1 MMARAAFLHLLF
13 LLLLPLVSAFVAPL
27 PRRWNARGY
36 QHTASCRAAPRL
48 QSADEPV
55 EGDDEPAAAGIIDRV
70 LHKEMSDSY
79 MAYAMSVIMSRA
91 LPDVRD
97 GLKPVHRRILYAMH
111 ELNLQPD
118 GPHRK
123 CARVVG
129 EVLGKYH
136 PHGDSSVYD
145 ALVRMAQD
153 FSLRAP
159 LVDGHGNFG
168 SIDPDPAAAMRYTEC
183 KLAPLA
189 AEALLSDV
197 REDVV
202 DFGDNFDGSEVEPQ
216 VLPAKL
222 PMLLLNGATGIAV
235 GMATNCPPHNLGEI
249 VDALRAL
256 LEDRDL
262 SDERLLELVPA
273 PDFPTGGIVMGKG
286 GAKDMYTTGRGS
298 ITIRAAA
305 HVEPPSRAGGREAVV
320 VTELPY
326 GVGKTGM
333 LERVA
338 SMVNEKKLEGIA
350 EIRDESSMEGLRIVF
365 EVRRDAEPLVVLNNM
380 YKRSSLQHTFAGNLM
395 AVTGDGRLPKQ
406 LTLRA
411 ALLAFLDFRVESL
424 LRRSRFRLRKAE
436 ERLHLVDG
444 LLIAQGRMDEVVR
457 TVRDA
462 ANVGAARAALQSDA
476 FGLSAEQAEAILSM
490 QLRRL
495 TALERETLQ
504 KEGDDLRAR
513 VAELNSI
520 IDERP
525 KLLELISEE
534 LGGLKEK
541 YGTPRRTQIGT
552 SADAELTDIDLMA
565 NEQCIIIRTIRGYM
579 KRLPLDE
586 FEAQQRGTRGKA
598 GMTNMRDGDAV
609 MQILHCQSH
618 ETILCL
624 SASGVAYALP
634 AYKVPSTSR
643 TSRGVLAHQLLPI
656 AESETIATV
665 LPVASFSDSIYLVLL
680 TRKGFIKKTALHA
693 FEKITARG
701 LIAVSLQEGDELVRA
716 SLCTDK
722 DSVLLCSEHG
732 QAVRFDTSEAE
743 LRASGRQSR
752 GVKSMAMNAG
762 DCIADFFV
770 LPAGVADGDDD
781 EGNLATSQQL
791 VAVTRCGYGKRMPAS
806 NFRRQRR
813 GGKGVIAIK
822 FKRDDDRLIALSPF
836 TLSQA
841 PTADDADGAAGEP
854 MEEHELLLITKQ
866 GTIVR
871 QRLSMIS
878 EQGRVATGV
887 LLQRLDQDDHVAS
900 ATIVPAQEEEDE
912 EADEDGAEELAEAA
926 KEVGAESDTSID

>member
-1 MMARAAFLHLLF
+1 
-13 LLLLPLVSAFVAPL
+13 
-27 PRRWNARGY
+27 
-36 QHTASCRAAPRL
+36 
-48 QSADEPV
+48 
-55 EGDDEPAAAGIIDRV
+55 
-70 LHKEMSDSY
+70 
-79 MAYAMSVIMSRA
+79 
-91 LPDVRD
+91 
-97 GLKPVHRRILYAMH
+97 
-111 ELNLQPD
+111 
-118 GPHRK
+118 
-123 CARVVG
+123 
-129 EVLGKYH
+129 
-136 PHGDSSVYD
+136 
-145 ALVRMAQD
+145 
-153 FSLRAP
+153 
-159 LVDGHGNFG
+159 
-168 SIDPDPAAAMRYTEC
+168 
-183 KLAPLA
+183 
-189 AEALLSDV
+189 
-197 REDVV
+197 
-202 DFGDNFDGSEVEPQ
+202 
-216 VLPAKL
+216 
-222 PMLLLNGATGIAV
+222 
-235 GMATNCPPHNLGEI
+235 
-249 VDALRAL
+249 
-256 LEDRDL
+256 
-262 SDERLLELVPA
+262 
-273 PDFPTGGIVMGKG
+273 
-286 GAKDMYTTGRGS
+286 
-298 ITIRAAA
+298 
-305 HVEPPSRAGGREAVV
+305 
-320 VTELPY
+320 
-326 GVGKTGM
+326 
-333 LERVA
+333 
-338 SMVNEKKLEGIA
+338 
-350 EIRDESSMEGLRIVF
+350 MEGLRIVF

-476 FGLSAEQAEAILSM
+476 FGLSAEQSEAILSM

-525 KLLELISEE
+525 KLLQLISEE

-634 AYKVPSTSR
+634 AYKVPTSR
-643 TSRGVLAHQLLPI
+643 TSRRPRAPAPPHRR
-656 AESETIATV
+656 AETIATV

-791 VAVTRCGYGKRMPAS
+791 VAVTRCGTAS
-806 NFRRQRR
+806 ACPR
-813 GGKGVIAIK
+813 ATS
-822 FKRDDDRLIALSPF
+822 AAS
-836 TLSQA
+836 
-841 PTADDADGAAGEP
+841 GAAARASSP
-854 MEEHELLLITKQ
+854 
-866 GTIVR
+866 
-871 QRLSMIS
+871 SS
-878 EQGRVATGV
+878 S
-887 LLQRLDQDDHVAS
+887 S
-900 ATIVPAQEEEDE
+900 ATTTGSSRCHRSRSRRRRRRTTRTARR
-912 EADEDGAEELAEAA
+912 A
-926 KEVGAESDTSID
+926 SRWRSTSSC

>member
-1 MMARAAFLHLLF
+1 MQARTT
-13 LLLLPLVSAFVAPL
+13 
-27 PRRWNARGY
+27 R
-36 QHTASCRAAPRL
+36 
-48 QSADEPV
+48 
-55 EGDDEPAAAGIIDRV
+55 
-70 LHKEMSDSY
+70 
-79 MAYAMSVIMSRA
+79 
-91 LPDVRD
+91 
-97 GLKPVHRRILYAMH
+97 
-111 ELNLQPD
+111 
-118 GPHRK
+118 
-123 CARVVG
+123 
-129 EVLGKYH
+129 
-136 PHGDSSVYD
+136 
-145 ALVRMAQD
+145 
-153 FSLRAP
+153 
-159 LVDGHGNFG
+159 
-168 SIDPDPAAAMRYTEC
+168 
-183 KLAPLA
+183 

-305 HVEPPSRAGGREAVV
+305 HVEPPSRAGGARGGGGDGA
-320 VTELPY
+320 P
-326 GVGKTGM
+326 
-333 LERVA
+333 
-338 SMVNEKKLEGIA
+338 
-350 EIRDESSMEGLRIVF
+350 
-365 EVRRDAEPLVVLNNM
+365 VRRGQDGDAGAGGEHGEREEAGGHRRDSRRVVDGGPPHCLRGAARRGAPRRPQQYVQALEPPAHL
-380 YKRSSLQHTFAGNLM
+380 RRQPDG
-395 AVTGDGRLPKQ
+395 GDRRRAAAEQ

-444 LLIAQGRMDEVVR
+444 LLIAQGRMDEVVQ

-462 ANVGAARAALQSDA
+462 ANVAEARAALESDA

-609 MQILHCQSH
+609 SRSSTATRTT
-618 ETILCL
+618 TILCL

-643 TSRGVLAHQLLPI
+643 APRAASSRTSCSPSPSEETHRDRPAGEQAFPTTSTCAAHAQRLDQEDRPPRLREDHRARPHRRLAAGGRRARPRERCAPTTRCSSARARTGGPVRHVRGGA
-656 AESETIATV
+656 
-665 LPVASFSDSIYLVLL
+665 
-680 TRKGFIKKTALHA
+680 
-693 FEKITARG
+693 
-701 LIAVSLQEGDELVRA
+701 
-716 SLCTDK
+716 
-722 DSVLLCSEHG
+722 
-732 QAVRFDTSEAE
+732 
-743 LRASGRQSR
+743 RASGRQSR

-762 DCIADFFV
+762 DCIADMFV
-770 LPAGVADGDDD
+770 CRRVQPMATTTR
-781 EGNLATSQQL
+781 NLAVAAARGGDALRVRQAHAREQL
-791 VAVTRCGYGKRMPAS
+791 PPPAA
-806 NFRRQRR
+806 RRQGRHRHQVQARR
-813 GGKGVIAIK
+813 
-822 FKRDDDRLIALSPF
+822 RRLPSRCHRSRSRRRRRR
-836 TLSQA
+836 TTR
-841 PTADDADGAAGEP
+841 TA
-854 MEEHELLLITKQ
+854 
-866 GTIVR
+866 R
-871 QRLSMIS
+871 R
-878 EQGRVATGV
+878 
-887 LLQRLDQDDHVAS
+887 AS
-900 ATIVPAQEEEDE
+900 RWR
-912 EADEDGAEELAEAA
+912 
-926 KEVGAESDTSID
+926 STSSC